1 MDFPNN
7 NKNTGPASNSPT
19 RARRDGDSISVTSST
34 VSSRTITHRFIPDS
48 KYTLYSSQTDI
59 LQADLLNEL
68 HPKGKSISEFIRG
81 GTDICWLD
89 VSGASVGEWR
99 ELVALLNIHPLT
111 QEDVEV
117 GDTREKVE
125 IFDNYIFICVRT
137 AERVAFH
144 RPNGNLDEI
153 DSDKKLVGRDYFEG
167 AGTQHAASVLAHP
180 VNLYILVFENH
191 VISVHWHSIE
201 QVRNVLYRLQK
212 DSRIREAT
220 PDWVAYALLDD
231 IVDEFMGRSQ
241 ALQAEAD
248 SIDDLVLVLTSTEQH
263 DMLKRIG
270 RARKQIVSIQR
281 QLKPKAEVTR
291 SLLDRF
297 TARIQTSTLLYLR
310 DVQDHLLTMLQN
322 LDHYSTTLD
331 RSHANYLAQIN
342 IELAE
347 ASNRMN
353 MTVKKISAVAAIIIP
368 LSLVASLWGMN
379 VPVPGQ
385 PGTSAKDYPAF
396 VIICLAMALITAV
409 MFFIARRLHWV

>member
-1 MDFPNN
+1 MR
-7 NKNTGPASNSPT
+7 G
-19 RARRDGDSISVTSST
+19 RRDGDSVSVTSS

-48 KYTLYSSQTDI
+48 KYTLYNSQTDI
-59 LQADLLNEL
+59 LQADLLNDL
-68 HPKGKSISEFIRG
+68 HPKGKPITDFISS
-81 GTDICWLD
+81 GTEIFWLD

-117 GDTREKVE
+117 GDVREKVE
-125 IFDNYIFICVRT
+125 IFDNYIFICIRT

-144 RPNGNLDEI
+144 RPPRGNLEETDTNKRLAGI
-153 DSDKKLVGRDYFEG
+153 DVSEATGMQYSASV
-167 AGTQHAASVLAHP
+167 AASP
-180 VNLYILVFENH
+180 VSLYILVFEKY

-212 DSRIREAT
+212 DSRIREPT
-220 PDWVAYALLDD
+220 PDWVAYAVIDD

-241 ALQAEAD
+241 ALQAESD
-248 SIDDLVLVLTSTEQH
+248 SIDDLVLVLTSSEQH

-281 QLKPKAEVTR
+281 QLKPKAELTR
-291 SLLDRF
+291 ALLDRF
-297 TARIQTSTLLYLR
+297 TTRLQTSTLLYLR

-347 ASNRMN
+347 ASNHMN

-385 PGTSAKDYPAF
+385 PGTSGKDYPAF
-396 VIICLAMALITAV
+396 FVICLAMALITGIMFV
-409 MFFIARRLHWV
+409 MARKLRWV

>member
-1 MDFPNN
+1 
-7 NKNTGPASNSPT
+7 
-19 RARRDGDSISVTSST
+19 
-34 VSSRTITHRFIPDS
+34 
-48 KYTLYSSQTDI
+48 
-59 LQADLLNEL
+59 
-68 HPKGKSISEFIRG
+68 
-81 GTDICWLD
+81 
-89 VSGASVGEWR
+89 
-99 ELVALLNIHPLT
+99 
-111 QEDVEV
+111 
-117 GDTREKVE
+117 
-125 IFDNYIFICVRT
+125 
-137 AERVAFH
+137 
-144 RPNGNLDEI
+144 
-153 DSDKKLVGRDYFEG
+153 
-167 AGTQHAASVLAHP
+167 
-180 VNLYILVFENH
+180 
-191 VISVHWHSIE
+191 
-201 QVRNVLYRLQK
+201 
-212 DSRIREAT
+212 
-220 PDWVAYALLDD
+220 
-231 IVDEFMGRSQ
+231 
-241 ALQAEAD
+241 
-248 SIDDLVLVLTSTEQH
+248 
-263 DMLKRIG
+263 MLKRIG

-297 TARIQTSTLLYLR
+297 TTRIQTSTLLYLR

-322 LDHYSTTLD
+322 LEHYSTTLD